1 VGTHDS
7 QIRLATAQ
15 LDDVDLARFRPTLGL
30 DVAIIYTASGN
41 RYGGSPDTGFYGT
54 YKSTVFIPSFGMHIL
69 F

>member
-1 VGTHDS
+1 MSPETPDANRYG
-7 QIRLATAQ
+7 ITAGLSYQ
-15 LDDVDLARFRPTLGL
+15 AVKTLGL